1 MNLIYI
7 KTDITFWFWYGDNS
21 VGVLLYK
28 DYMFDLP
35 FHKLIIISQI
45 QNHYLNSFREN
56 EKSNEKQEEP
66 IHKASQNFS
75 PHIPVYNIHNF
86 IRYYFL
92 FWYRLQTHKL
102 YFLQG
107 SNLLQIHVAIF
118 PILELSVLI
127 KFSTYNI
134 KLLVLRFVYSLN
146 NENQNLKGCHF

>member
-1 MNLIYI
+1 MITSIASEKMKNPMKSRKSPFTKPARTSALTYLFTTYI
-7 KTDITFWFWYGDNS
+7 TLLDNIFCFDIDCRH
-21 VGVLLYK
+21 
-28 DYMFDLP
+28 M
-35 FHKLIIISQI
+35 
-45 QNHYLNSFREN
+45 
-56 EKSNEKQEEP
+56 
-66 IHKASQNFS
+66 
-75 PHIPVYNIHNF
+75 
-86 IRYYFL
+86 
-92 FWYRLQTHKL
+92 L